1 MRSFI
6 VTILALSTLVAVSA
20 ETSYLQGNIDNKDLV
35 AGPNGRIKR
44 SDSRKKKGDRPK
56 RGREARKLNGKGGG
70 VSVT

>member
-56 RGREARKLNGKGGG
+56 RGREARKLNGKGG